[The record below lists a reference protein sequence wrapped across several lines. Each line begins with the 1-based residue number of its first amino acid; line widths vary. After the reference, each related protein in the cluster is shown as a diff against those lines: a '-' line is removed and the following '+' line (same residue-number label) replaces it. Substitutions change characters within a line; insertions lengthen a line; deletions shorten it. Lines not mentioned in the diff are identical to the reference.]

1 MSRFKPSDEDFE
13 KRFNW
18 QFFTENNIKLLVTIG
33 GDDTASTA
41 NRVAK
46 FLEEK
51 RHPIANIHVP
61 KPSTTTF
68 RCPTARR
75 PSATN
80 RLKTRVR

>member
-46 FLEEK
+46 ISGRK
-51 RHPIANIHVP
+51 ASSDRQH
-61 KPSTTTF
+61 T
-68 RCPTARR
+68 CPENHRQR
-75 PSATN
+75 PSAA
-80 RLKTRVR
+80 RLRADLRLRIG